1 MCILVCGY
9 KDYIRIYLLKYAFFI
24 NLRTIAILTTVITTV
39 MTHVYHF
46 PMVTIQWSST
56 IYRHHH
62 QMSQLS
68 SGEGTTVSYSK
79 TGQENGQESQKAGSD
94 DNNQLTDGEGPNN
107 LNQEWCDRGPIKA
120 LTNWQNVT
128 YRQTDID
135 KQTDESIRHTKRHQM
150 EGQKVW

>member
-1 MCILVCGY
+1 
-9 KDYIRIYLLKYAFFI
+9 
-24 NLRTIAILTTVITTV
+24 
-39 MTHVYHF
+39 
-46 PMVTIQWSST
+46 
-56 IYRHHH
+56 
-62 QMSQLS
+62 MSQLS